1 MDKKKQN
8 ESMEA
13 AGRSFYTGDYKK
25 TDPVSS
31 GFATTHEQVS
41 DTYAE
46 GTIDS
51 ALDLK
56 EDAQE

>member
-1 MDKKKQN
+1 MSKKNQN
-8 ESMEA
+8 ESIEA

-46 GTIDS
+46 GTIDA
-51 ALDLK
+51 ALDVEGPQK
-56 EDAQE
+56 

>member
-1 MDKKKQN
+1 MGKKNQN

-25 TDPVSS
+25 SDPVSS
-31 GFATTHEQVS
+31 GFATTHEQIS

-46 GTIDS
+46 GTIDD
-51 ALDLK
+51 ALDL
-56 EDAQE
+56 EGAQE